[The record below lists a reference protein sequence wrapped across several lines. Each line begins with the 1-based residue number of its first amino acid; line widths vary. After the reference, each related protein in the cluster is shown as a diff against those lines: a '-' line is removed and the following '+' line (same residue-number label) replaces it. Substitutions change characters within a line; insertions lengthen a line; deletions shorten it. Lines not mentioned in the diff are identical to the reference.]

1 MAKAFRVWNG
11 VSISPE
17 HQSLADI
24 RDAVL
29 ALKPAGAWGL
39 EWLPKA
45 GEGGSYQAAY
55 LHPEWGD
62 FHPLAID
69 GPDKLR
75 QLYREGQRMRPK
87 LTVTPYIALRGG
99 AAWQESEWNQ
109 IAACAAVTGRVVLN
123 LEPGGSY
130 WLGQTDPDA
139 LTQEYLLP
147 LEARLADVAPRARL
161 HLTAIPRRWCFDE
174 LGGAATMTSW
184 LYACYSAS
192 WECYGDV
199 APDLRVD
206 VAIPRAKAMLAE
218 VGVMLPARYY
228 YPLVQRS
235 EIGRWASTPWAR
247 YGLECWHLDGDI

>member
-17 HQSLADI
+17 HRTLADI

-29 ALKPAGAWGL
+29 ALKPAGTWGL

-45 GEGGSYQAAY
+45 GEGGSWQSTWD
-55 LHPEWGD
+55 H
-62 FHPLAID
+62 HPLAID
-69 GPDKLR
+69 GPHKLR

-87 LTVTPYIALRGG
+87 LAVTPYVVVRGG
-99 AAWQESEWNQ
+99 AAWQEAEWDQ

-123 LEPGGSY
+123 LEPGGMY
-130 WLGQTDPDA
+130 WLGQTDPDT

-147 LEARLADVAPRARL
+147 LEARLAGVAPRAKL

-174 LGGAATMTSW
+174 LGGATTMTSW

-192 WECYGDV
+192 FECYGDI

-218 VGVMLPARYY
+218 VGVTLPARYY

-235 EIGRWASTPWAR
+235 EIARWASTSWAR
-247 YGLECWHLDGDI
+247 YGLEVWHLSGDI